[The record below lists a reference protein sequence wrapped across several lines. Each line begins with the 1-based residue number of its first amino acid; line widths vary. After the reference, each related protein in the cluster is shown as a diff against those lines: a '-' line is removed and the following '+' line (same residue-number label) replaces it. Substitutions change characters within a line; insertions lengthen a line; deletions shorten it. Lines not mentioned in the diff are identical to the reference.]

1 MKVRCESCG
10 KKFDYEQNDGL
21 CPHCSVYNSPPE
33 QAAEQE
39 RQEWRQDVGRQKK
52 AAAALWRDYHRKQ
65 DEADNPAKY
74 SNVASEQS
82 APAEPARQ
90 PYQYKG
96 GASGQSVPAGS
107 ARRPYQY
114 KGNISGQSASADSP
128 RQPYQYEGMASQ
140 TAPGLDT
147 ANTRR
152 RRVWPVALLAL
163 ALGWGAAV
171 GGVWL
176 HQQQW
181 MKYQTLKA
189 QPQTVQLAPGESF
202 AGEVCT
208 IEAQSA
214 DVVLPAYS
222 QPLPEGWMLISVQLR
237 VAMSDQEWED
247 QALTEP
253 YVRLE
258 DGRCLRPVDSYSLGQ
273 DTGSLAEQSFYE
285 DLRDQE
291 LWDLLYMYTG
301 EEKEGLLYYLVPE
314 DTASLTFCA
323 ENRTSQDGQLQS
335 VGEWKLDVEVNA
347 P

>member
-1 MKVRCESCG
+1 M
-10 KKFDYEQNDGL
+10 
-21 CPHCSVYNSPPE
+21 
-33 QAAEQE
+33 
-39 RQEWRQDVGRQKK
+39 
-52 AAAALWRDYHRKQ
+52 
-65 DEADNPAKY
+65 
-74 SNVASEQS
+74 
-82 APAEPARQ
+82 
-90 PYQYKG
+90 
-96 GASGQSVPAGS
+96 
-107 ARRPYQY
+107 
-114 KGNISGQSASADSP
+114 
-128 RQPYQYEGMASQ
+128 
-140 TAPGLDT
+140 
-147 ANTRR
+147 
-152 RRVWPVALLAL
+152 L

-291 LWDLLYMYTG
+291 LWDLLYMYIG

-335 VGEWKLDVEVNA
+335 VGEWKLDVEVDA